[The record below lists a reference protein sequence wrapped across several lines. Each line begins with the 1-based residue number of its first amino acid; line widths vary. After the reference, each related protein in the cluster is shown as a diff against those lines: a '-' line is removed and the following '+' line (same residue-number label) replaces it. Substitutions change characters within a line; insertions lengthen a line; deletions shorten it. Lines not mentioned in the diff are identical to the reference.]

1 MKNSLITLSAAAA
14 FLIAAC
20 PAFSQPADSLA
31 SGAAALG
38 FQLPGGELP
47 AVALP
52 GIPARARAFQP
63 AANVLPEN
71 CLNMPMLYVKNGD
84 LYKNGKKLGGNAS
97 SYKGACSGDA
107 AWRDSYGR
115 IYKNEAELGSSA
127 QNFEIA
133 LYTGDVFWKNS
144 YGRLYKNSSEV
155 GSAQVF
161 IIADWT
167 GDVAWR
173 DSYGN
178 LYKNSEKLG
187 DSGRFQMAGH
197 TGDVVWVNNF
207 GTLYKNREELGRSN
221 NFFVADRTGD
231 VAWLDG
237 FSNLYLNKTRV
248 STSCQRFELRE
259 DGKLLWVDNFGEYH
273 YVDAAGRF
281 IPALDAASAA
291 SRGTV
296 LLLDPRTGKVQ
307 PAIQVG
313 GGFIWAATGQFVP
326 AVFNGS
332 GYILPSGQYLPVVG
346 GRAANPESSLT
357 GKWTGWGEWTYQGS
371 GTRCD
376 VMWLAFEDGKDYL
389 ERKDGYFDCGFVGL
403 ASEPARWTKKG
414 SQLLDQN
421 GAEAGSYEK
430 GNVVLKE
437 AYSENVDI
445 LTTIKVDG
453 LHFDYS
459 EIWTEKNGRELYV
472 ITGRMFTGGR

>member
-1 MKNSLITLSAAAA
+1 MKNCLVTLSAAAA
-14 FLIAAC
+14 FLFSAG
-20 PAFSQPADSLA
+20 PAFAQPADSLVT
-31 SGAAALG
+31 GAAALG
-38 FQLPGGELP
+38 FTLPGGELP
-47 AVALP
+47 AVNLP

-63 AANVLPEN
+63 AANALPEN
-71 CLNMPMLYVKNGD
+71 CPNMPVLYVKNGD
-84 LYKNGKKLGGNAS
+84 LYKNGKKLGRNAS
-97 SYKGACSGDA
+97 AYKGACSGDA

-127 QNFEIA
+127 QDFEIA

-144 YGRLYKNSSEV
+144 YGRLYRNSAEV

-161 IIADWT
+161 IVADWT

-173 DSYGN
+173 DPYGR
-178 LYKNSEKLG
+178 LYKNSEELG
-187 DSGRFQMAGH
+187 ASSRFQMASH
-197 TGDVVWVNNF
+197 TGDVVWTDSF
-207 GTLYKNREELGRSN
+207 GNLYKNREKLGSSN

-237 FSNLYLNKTRV
+237 FSNLYLNKTRI
-248 STSCQRFELRE
+248 SSSCQRFELRE

-281 IPALDAASAA
+281 IPALDAAAA
-291 SRGTV
+291 SSRGTV

-307 PAIQVG
+307 PVIQVG
-313 GGFIWAATGQFVP
+313 GGFIYAATGQFVP

-332 GYILPSGQYLPVVG
+332 GYILQTGQFLPVVG
-346 GRAANPESSLT
+346 GRSSNPENRLT

-376 VMWLAFEDGKDYL
+376 VMWLLFDDGKDYL

-421 GAEAGSYEK
+421 GADAGSYEN

-445 LTTIKVDG
+445 LTTIKVSG
-453 LHFDYS
+453 LHLDYS
-459 EIWTEKNGRELYV
+459 EIWTEKSGRELYV
-472 ITGRMFTGGR
+472 ITGRMFTGGK